1 MQAGRMR
8 LGFLLD
14 QRPTRRPRADGNGE
28 RIVEQE
34 SHSANYKAVRITGPS
49 SVTAMVCSLCAARLP
64 LAVRKVHPSE
74 STLSSSVPSA
84 TSIGSR
90 AIF

>member
-1 MQAGRMR
+1 MW

-28 RIVEQE
+28 RIDDQE
-34 SHSANYKAVRITGPS
+34 PQSATYKAVRTTGPS
-49 SVTAMVCSLCAARLP
+49 SVTAIVCSLCAARLP